1 MHSDFRTF
9 IVDEEIKINLEQTIQ
24 KNCFL
29 PRIKSPKDIIPI
41 LQKLCQHISNNFRIR
56 VSSIRAEKKVSTY
69 LSSLFLRTIYN
80 VFCKGNLSLT
90 TCRNMIKSINFD
102 LDEEIKD
109 SKKEYKSW
117 FKDFFGYKTQAEE
130 EISYLADKYINLYC
144 EQLDQ
149 NDKECLIILNK
160 LRKSFNEG
168 INGLIEISNEFKK

>member
-1 MHSDFRTF
+1 
-9 IVDEEIKINLEQTIQ
+9 
-24 KNCFL
+24 
-29 PRIKSPKDIIPI
+29 
-41 LQKLCQHISNNFRIR
+41 
-56 VSSIRAEKKVSTY
+56 
-69 LSSLFLRTIYN
+69 
-80 VFCKGNLSLT
+80 
-90 TCRNMIKSINFD
+90 MIKSINFD

-168 INGLIEISNEFKK
+168 INGLIKISNEFRFSNFFI